1 LQFTAQRV
9 LDDHRRGHPTGN
21 GRLWLRLP
29 QQKATTI
36 AAPSATSQTNADR
49 ETPPAAAKLLEPRRR
64 FVGRSLTYSG
74 SNNLPPRRCQHALG

>member
-1 LQFTAQRV
+1 MTKEAPLTSTTKRANFDLSPA
-9 LDDHRRGHPTGN
+9 
-21 GRLWLRLP
+21 
-29 QQKATTI
+29 ATI